1 MTPGVHGH
9 DLLPVAPLW
18 EGTDIS
24 SWFGVGE
31 VRPKPR
37 LAPTQRG
44 PLLLFNVSY
53 LWLMSSCLLAKA
65 RAK

>member
-1 MTPGVHGH
+1 MAPGVHGH
-9 DLLPVAPLW
+9 NLLPIAPLR
-18 EGTDIS
+18 EGTNLS

-31 VRPKPR
+31 VRPKLM
-37 LAPTQRG
+37 LAPPQRG
-44 PLLLFNVSY
+44 PLLLFNESY

>member
-1 MTPGVHGH
+1 MAPGVHGH
-9 DLLPVAPLW
+9 NLLPVAPLR
-18 EGTDIS
+18 EGTNVS
-24 SWFGVGE
+24 SRFSVGE
-31 VRPKPR
+31 VRPELM
-37 LAPTQRG
+37 LAPPQRS